1 MAATNSQQSH
11 YSYADNMNMYNMYHP
26 HSLPPT
32 YYDNSASNAYYQNS
46 SSYQS
51 YQSYYPQESYS
62 DSCYY
67 YNNIQEQSQTA
78 QTAQSAPITPPPK
91 CAKRKAE
98 EDAIIAAVEERPSTL
113 RALLTNPVKKL
124 KYTPDYFY
132 TTVEQVKKAPAPV
145 SVPVSKVA
153 ASPAP
158 SYEQEYVA
166 VPTPSASED
175 VDYLDV
181 YSPSQSQS
189 QKSQL
194 KNGDFATPPPT
205 TPTSLPPP
213 VEGISTPPQSPGEK
227 SSSAVSQEI
236 NHRIVTAPNGAGD
249 FNWSHIE
256 ETLASDCK
264 DSKRTRQTYTRYQ
277 TLELEKEFHFNR
289 YITRRRRIDIANA
302 LSLSERQIKIWFQ
315 NRRMK
320 SKKDRTLE
328 SSPEHCGAGY
338 SALLPPLEATTTS
351 SGPGPAAVSSVPM
364 YHHHHHH
371 HQATA
376 SSYPAYNHNHSHGHS
391 HGYGLLNDYPQQQQ
405 SHQQYEVYPQQYQ
418 NQQQCGY
425 QQHPQDLYHLP

>member
-1 MAATNSQQSH
+1 MATTNSQSH

-32 YYDNSASNAYYQNS
+32 YYDNSGSNAYYQNS
-46 SSYQS
+46 STYQS
-51 YQSYYPQESYS
+51 YQGYYPQESYS
-62 DSCYY
+62 ESCYY
-67 YNNIQEQSQTA
+67 YNNQEQMTTHTVPPVQPT
-78 QTAQSAPITPPPK
+78 TPPPK
-91 CAKRKAE
+91 ATKRKAE
-98 EDAIIAAVEERPSTL
+98 EDAASIIAAVEERPSTL

-132 TTVEQVKKAPAPV
+132 TTVEQVKKAPAV
-145 SVPVSKVA
+145 TTKVA

-158 SYEQEYVA
+158 SYEQEYVT

-181 YSPSQSQS
+181 YSPQSQT
-189 QKSQL
+189 QKL

-205 TPTSLPPP
+205 TPTSLPP

-320 SKKDRTLE
+320 SKKDRTLD

-338 SALLPPLEATTTS
+338 TAMLPPLEATSTATTGAPS
-351 SGPGPAAVSSVPM
+351 VPVPM
-364 YHHHHHH
+364 YHHH
-371 HQATA
+371 QTTA
-376 SSYPAYNHNHSHGHS
+376 AYPAYSHSHS
-391 HGYGLLNDYPQQQQ
+391 HGYGLLNDYPQQQT
-405 SHQQYEVYPQQYQ
+405 HQQYDAYPQQYQ
-418 NQQQCGY
+418 QQCSY
-425 QQHPQDLYHLP
+425 QQHPQDLYHLS